1 MSQNRELPDRTG
13 VVSGLGRRGEG
24 DDRAVA
30 DLVARNIT

>member
-30 DLVARNIT
+30 DLVSKHVT